1 MEEKETNPKETKYYY
16 IPIYHSY
23 KCEMSNFL
31 IRNNLVRGFQ
41 NVNKPK
47 NDKGIYFA
55 FLDSPNVNCSEK
67 IKRHLELAEK
77 KKLKLKVFSICII

>member
-1 MEEKETNPKETKYYY
+1 
-16 IPIYHSY
+16 
-23 KCEMSNFL
+23 MSDFL

-67 IKRHLELAEK
+67 IKHHLELAEK
-77 KKLKLKVFSICII
+77 KKS

>member
-1 MEEKETNPKETKYYY
+1 
-16 IPIYHSY
+16 
-23 KCEMSNFL
+23 MSDFL